1 MRLILRL
8 PIAAVILLV
17 SNACGPAD
25 TEVRDGGHRIDGG
38 HTGGGGGSGG
48 GGGGGKTGTGG
59 GGNSS
64 LGGGTASGGGSGG
77 ASGGGSGGGGVGGG
91 AGGGGGESSAVDA
104 GTPNESRVCSS
115 IANAPPGVSPLP
127 SADQVAY
134 QRTEL
139 TAFIHLGL
147 ATFDGSEQGNN
158 GPASSF
164 NPANL
169 DATQWVK
176 ALKDAGFRQATLT
189 AKHSTGFC
197 LWPSAYTD
205 YSVKGSPWKS
215 GQGDIVKAFTDAMHA
230 AEMRVGI
237 YVSPWDKSYPSSK
250 QDYETYFKNQL
261 TELLSNYG
269 PVYEVWWDGF
279 NSPKNLDYKSLIK
292 HVKSLQPHALAW
304 VGPEIATE
312 GAELQ
317 WIGNENGRASRTTSS
332 VGSVPNGGPSSA
344 WYPFETNVSDRVPN
358 WFWHPNN
365 TVMSLAAM
373 QTAYFYS
380 VGMNTTF
387 MFNIPPNTSGLF
399 DTPDLKLL
407 KDFGAWYAT
416 LYKNNFV
423 KAQPATADST
433 WASSGFE
440 AAKAVDDDICT
451 FWAAASGKTSGRLE
465 VTPAS
470 PITFKVLSIREPI
483 ELGERSTAYHVEL
496 KQNGTWNRPKD
507 ASGNEVKGTVIG
519 QRQLWQFNSTTAEA
533 IALVIESAKGPPAIA
548 EFGAY

>member
-1 MRLILRL
+1 M
-8 PIAAVILLV
+8 A
-17 SNACGPAD
+17 
-25 TEVRDGGHRIDGG
+25 
-38 HTGGGGGSGG
+38 
-48 GGGGGKTGTGG
+48 
-59 GGNSS
+59 
-64 LGGGTASGGGSGG
+64 
-77 ASGGGSGGGGVGGG
+77 GG
-91 AGGGGGESSAVDA
+91 AGGGGGGSSAADA
-104 GTPNESRVCSS
+104 GTSNEGRVCSS
-115 IANAPPGVSPLP
+115 IANAPPGVPPLP

-134 QRTEL
+134 QRIEL

-164 NPANL
+164 NPTNL

-205 YSVKGSPWKS
+205 YSVKGSPWQS
-215 GQGDIVKAFTDAMHA
+215 GKGDIVKDFTDAMHA
-230 AEMRVGI
+230 AGMRVGI
-237 YVSPWDKSYPSSK
+237 YLSPWDKSYPSSK
-250 QDYETYFKNQL
+250 SDYEAYFKNQL

-279 NSPKNLDYKSLIK
+279 NSPKNLDYKNLIK

-312 GAELQ
+312 GAELR
-317 WIGNENGRASRTTSS
+317 WIGNENGRASRTSSS
-332 VGSVPNGGPSSA
+332 VGAVPNGGPSSA

-365 TVMSLAAM
+365 SVMSLGAM

-387 MFNIPPNTSGLF
+387 LFNVPPNTSGLF
-399 DTPDLKLL
+399 DGPDLKLL
-407 KDFGAWYAT
+407 QDFGAWYAN
-416 LYKNNFV
+416 LYKNDYV

-440 AAKAVDDDICT
+440 AAKAVDEDICT
-451 FWAAASGKTSGRLE
+451 FWAAENGKTSGRLE

-483 ELGERSTAYHVEL
+483 ELGERSSAYHVEF
-496 KQNGTWNRPKD
+496 KQNGTWNRPRD
-507 ASGNEVKGTVIG
+507 ASGNEIKGTVIG
-519 QRQLWQFNSTTAEA
+519 QRQLWQLNSTTAEA

-548 EFGAY
+548 ELGAY